1 MRDKLATLKIEHE
14 FSEPFNEDITARWQ
28 SIGKAY
34 ADGVLSLEESV
45 KLMGVADN
53 YQEEIER
60 IRQMKEASATS
71 IYEDA
76 KQTFRPKRREFKY
89 QYPDGIKLLEQ

>member
-1 MRDKLATLKIEHE
+1 MNFRSLQRRHYCKVAIHRE
-14 FSEPFNEDITARWQ
+14 S
-28 SIGKAY
+28 Y

-76 KQTFRPKRREFKY
+76 KTNLSTKKDENSSINTPTE
-89 QYPDGIKLLEQ
+89 

>member
-1 MRDKLATLKIEHE
+1 MCIRDR
-14 FSEPFNEDITARWQ
+14 PFNEDITARWQ

-76 KQTFRPKRREFKY
+76 KTNLSTKKDENSSINTPTE
-89 QYPDGIKLLEQ
+89 

>member
-1 MRDKLATLKIEHE
+1 M
-14 FSEPFNEDITARWQ
+14 
-28 SIGKAY
+28 
-34 ADGVLSLEESV
+34 LSLEESV

-76 KQTFRPKRREFKY
+76 KTNLSTKKDENSSINTTKVLPTGDNY
-89 QYPDGIKLLEQ
+89 GYYTSI